1 VAHLSNGLSTPSHDG
16 WSALRM
22 FASPAAPNASLVHVT
37 PPRKWSDATFTVDCG
52 WSLPL
57 EQRSC
62 GWAGARSSAAIDR
75 ALEAARAAGGGVVY
89 LPRGQYF
96 VDGPLIVPEGTRLR
110 GEGAALV
117 AVYFREDGLH
127 TSPRHG
133 YIHSNNSAAAWA
145 VEDLTLY
152 VTHHYVAVL
161 YVHPA
166 TRDFTLQRV
175 RVRAVAWAFLG
186 DPVSGATGRGG
197 RSVDFSASDIGPV
210 VYLDGCNNYRIFDN
224 DLLGTSTLIS
234 TGGNQPG
241 VAQLGGGHATN
252 GIIARNTL
260 WNANAAHWLDSVKH
274 VTLTLALTLTLTLP
288 LSLTLTLTLSQTRS
302 SKLSLSGTRC
312 GLAEPR

>member
-1 VAHLSNGLSTPSHDG
+1 
-16 WSALRM
+16 M

-117 AVYFREDGLH
+117 AVYFREDGLL

-152 VTHHYVAVL
+152 VTHHYVAVV

-186 DPVSGATGRGG
+186 DPISGATGRGG

-210 VYLDGCNNYRIFDN
+210 VYLDGCNNYRIVDN
-224 DLLGTSTLIS
+224 DLLGTSTLS
-234 TGGNQPG
+234 PRAATSRASRNWE
-241 VAQLGGGHATN
+241 AALRRMASSHATPC
-252 GIIARNTL
+252 GTPTL
-260 WNANAAHWLDSVKH
+260 RTGS
-274 VTLTLALTLTLTLP
+274 TRSSITLTLTLTRTRTQTRTRTRTGTR
-288 LSLTLTLTLSQTRS
+288 TLT
-302 SKLSLSGTRC
+302 
-312 GLAEPR
+312 

>member
-1 VAHLSNGLSTPSHDG
+1 
-16 WSALRM
+16 M
-22 FASPAAPNASLVHVT
+22 FASPAAPNASIVHVT

-274 VTLTLALTLTLTLP
+274 VTLTLALTLTLTLT